1 MRAEKSFHFLD
12 LTMAPPATTET
23 STHAPSPSP
32 SAFRF
37 TNSQKDRTLIHPSLP
52 QPEHEQQKVPP
63 KETQHNSHS
72 FVVCADTQFGMTE
85 RNVSWEKEMEYSVAA
100 VDAINNLQTRPLFCC
115 VCGDLVDMTAMLSV
129 GTAKVPKKEI
139 SSNNIGDSKKDEVS
153 DSDCYTTEECNDIQ
167 TAQNKDFIQIWDKLH
182 TDIALVCL
190 CGNHD
195 VGNRPDRASIQRF
208 TAQFGDDFL
217 AFWAENTYNIVLNT
231 SLFNDPTTAQ
241 DLYGEQLEWLEARL
255 VYASDHTASHIF
267 VFGHHPWFLYR
278 DDETAE
284 DLAGLESPYPA
295 EWGTREEGF
304 PDSYFHIP
312 IEYRTRVMELF
323 RQHKVSAAFS
333 GHFHQN
339 LVSKSSFGMDMIVTS
354 SLSMVFESTGKPA
367 ELDEPNT
374 RGMRVV
380 TVQGNDTSD
389 DNDSGPGTF
398 HHKFISL

>member
-1 MRAEKSFHFLD
+1 MFVAKREQNMFHFLD
-12 LTMAPPATTET
+12 LTMATTET
-23 STHAPSPSP
+23 STHASSPSQ

-52 QPEHEQQKVPP
+52 QPEHEYEHEQRKVPP
-63 KETQHNSHS
+63 TETQDNKLNVKSHRAHS

-85 RNVSWEKEMEYSVAA
+85 RNASWETEMEYSVAA
-100 VDAINNLQTRPLFCC
+100 VDAINRVLPRPLFCC
-115 VCGDLVDMTAMLSV
+115 VCGDLVDMTAMLSA
-129 GTAKVPKKEI
+129 GTAKVPRKD
-139 SSNNIGDSKKDEVS
+139 SNKDQASEF
-153 DSDCYTTEECNDIQ
+153 YTTEECNDIQ

-182 TDIALVCL
+182 SEIALICL

-195 VGNRPDRASIQRF
+195 VGNRPDHASIQRF
-208 TAQFGDDFL
+208 TAQFGDDYL
-217 AFWAENTYNIVLNT
+217 AFWAEDTYNIVLNT

-241 DLYGEQLEWLEARL
+241 ELYREQLEWLETRL
-255 VYASDHTASHIF
+255 VYASDHSASHIF

-284 DLAGLESPYPA
+284 DLDGLESPYPT

-354 SLSMVFESTGKPA
+354 SLSLVFDSTGKPA

-374 RGMRVV
+374 RGIRVV
-380 TVQGNDTSD
+380 NVPGSG
-389 DNDSGPGTF
+389 DNDSGPRTF
-398 HHKFISL
+398 QHKFISL